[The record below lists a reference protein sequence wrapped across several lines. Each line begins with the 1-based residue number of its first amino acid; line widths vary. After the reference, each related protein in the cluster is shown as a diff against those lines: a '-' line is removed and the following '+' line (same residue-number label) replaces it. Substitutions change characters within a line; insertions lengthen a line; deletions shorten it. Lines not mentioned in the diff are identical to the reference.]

1 MKKSCQL
8 YKLLFYKGDDV
19 MHCTENGAMNFYCT
33 KMEHRFG
40 ARHLAQQTKR
50 YLA

>member
-8 YKLLFYKGDDV
+8 YKLLFCIGDEDTR
-19 MHCTENGAMNFYCT
+19 CTLFVATRLFCT

-40 ARHLAQQTKR
+40 ALRFG
-50 YLA
+50 